1 MNINIRFA
9 RINDI
14 PLILQFVKDL
24 AEYEQALHNVIATEE
39 DLCNTLFGERQYAEV
54 VLAYVDNVPV
64 GFAAFSY
71 SFSTFLGKP
80 GLYLEN
86 LYVIPEM
93 RGMGIAKRIFS
104 FLANIVLERNYG
116 RLELA
121 VLEWNTLAIDFY
133 QKMGAKPI
141 DGLIIQRFAG
151 SAIHDLVQLSNK
163 EY

>member
-1 MNINIRFA
+1 VNINIRFA

-121 VLEWNTLAIDFY
+121 VLEWN
-133 QKMGAKPI
+133 
-141 DGLIIQRFAG
+141 RFLSKNG
-151 SAIHDLVQLSNK
+151 SKAYRWINYTKICGVS
-163 EY
+163 YS